1 MFGRKY
7 NAEDIASQLG
17 GLVMPSGAM
26 HVAAYYKA
34 VRPDEDERVRIIF
47 GLLLLPLALSY
58 PMAQTTKNL
67 KLRDALLQAQEAYF
81 GRIPEADQ
89 VIDAGRY
96 IVWNFE
102 REAIAG
108 NLREQFCQLIQPSD
122 FDGYQMRYGM
132 LVRAAAGIRNRAFWT
147 DFNYGLS
154 QSGGDSNRG
163 LTLAFAAMAT
173 SFTKRVLAI
182 NPGKR
187 LDLIPGEQERFDMS
201 VALASTFHAHGFFA
215 TAELFKRLGA

>member
-1 MFGRKY
+1 MFGRKF
-7 NAEDIASQLG
+7 NPDDIASQLG

-58 PMAQTTKNL
+58 PMAQTTTNAKF
-67 KLRDALLQAQEAYF
+67 REALLQAHEVYL
-81 GRIPEADQ
+81 GRIPESDQ

-102 REAIAG
+102 REAIAR
-108 NLREQFCQLIQPSD
+108 NLREQFCQLIGPSS

-132 LVRAAAGIRNRAFWT
+132 LVRGVAGIRNRTFWT
-147 DFNYGLS
+147 DFNFGMS
-154 QSGGDSNRG
+154 QSGGDSKLG
-163 LTLAFAAMAT
+163 LSLAFRALAT
-173 SFTKRVLAI
+173 SFTKRVLTVHS
-182 NPGKR
+182 R
-187 LDLIPGEQERFDMS
+187 EQDLIPGEQERSEMS
-201 VALASTFHAHGFFA
+201 IALAGAFHAHGFFA
-215 TAELFKRLGA
+215 AADLAKRLGA

>member
-7 NAEDIASQLG
+7 NPDDIASQLD

-34 VRPDEDERVRIIF
+34 LQPDEDERVRIIF

-58 PMAQTTKNL
+58 PMVQTTNNL
-67 KLRDALLQAQEAYF
+67 KLREALLQAHEVYL

-96 IVWNFE
+96 IVWNLE
-102 REAIAG
+102 REAIARD
-108 NLREQFCQLIQPSD
+108 LREQFCLLIGPSG
-122 FDGYQMRYGM
+122 FDGHQMRFGL
-132 LVRAAAGIRNRAFWT
+132 LVRSVSGIRNRTFWT
-147 DFNYGLS
+147 DFNFGLS
-154 QSGGDSNRG
+154 QSGGDSSRG

-173 SFTKRVLAI
+173 SFTKRVLVI
-182 NPGKR
+182 NPGER
-187 LDLIPGEQERFDMS
+187 LDLIPREQERFDMS
-201 VALASTFHAHGFFA
+201 IALASAFHAHGFFA
-215 TAELFKRLGA
+215 AAELFKRLGA